1 MLFFSVFCHLTY
13 PLFQTIEESVLSE
26 LLGLVQENAVGTW
39 IELYGWKVSSL
50 KLSKANS
57 HCLSQVGTDNLV
69 TVSSQEEI
77 IKTRNITEKIDMDS
91 VASIM
96 ASCY

>member
-1 MLFFSVFCHLTY
+1 M
-13 PLFQTIEESVLSE
+13 LSE

-39 IELYGWKVSSL
+39 IELYGWKVGSLLLFCLPLFLFSS
-50 KLSKANS
+50 S
-57 HCLSQVGTDNLV
+57 HFGCLQVGPDNLV

-77 IKTRNITEKIDMDS
+77 IKTRNITEKIDIES